1 MSLNL
6 DLMSAVWN
14 GNLDDIVHWME
25 RMKKIDGGFDY
36 HRYECHAQYDRTK
49 EWQRKL
55 TPFYKRHDPD
65 HLMRAW
71 PPGLTPLMLASRR
84 GHAHIVDYLI
94 KNGAD
99 ADLQNEDG
107 DSSLAIAAQYNHLNI
122 VRYLAACGAKID
134 VPNKDG
140 ETALFK
146 AISFPEIAAFLIESG
161 AEIDRRNNLGE
172 TPMMRAAEHGICES
186 IKLLTK
192 AGSRAEL
199 RDVRGKNALLKA
211 AYNQKNDAVRMLLTH
226 ALTQDLPQK
235 DDYWNEVLPIAAKN
249 DDFEFVKEL
258 INMGADLEVTDNEYA
273 ATALMWAA
281 ENDSMKMTAAL
292 IAAGARIDFQNINGE
307 TALMKAA
314 RYIHPEIVSYLVGH
328 GANLDLQDNRGQTA
342 LMLSGGRERF
352 SIANQM
358 AAAGANLNLQDGY
371 SWTVLMMASEFG
383 YIKAIKMFIKHGAD
397 PSLRNTSG
405 ECYLD
410 ILRQKHP
417 AKCKTF
423 EKNLAKE
430 AAAKFEKLLPGSP
443 DTEKDNYLDDMAL

>member
-1 MSLNL
+1 MSPA
-6 DLMSAVWN
+6 LMSAAWN
-14 GNLDDIVHWME
+14 GNLEEIILWMD
-25 RMKKIDGGFDY
+25 RMKEIDGGFDY
-36 HRYECHAQYDRTK
+36 NSYECHAQYDHTR
-49 EWQRKL
+49 EWQREL
-55 TPFYKRHDPD
+55 TPLYKYYHAPY
-65 HLMRAW
+65 HHHTSEW
-71 PPGLTPLMLASRR
+71 QPGLTPLMLASRR

-134 VPNKDG
+134 VPNKGG

-328 GANLDLQDNRGQTA
+328 GADLDLQDNRGQTA